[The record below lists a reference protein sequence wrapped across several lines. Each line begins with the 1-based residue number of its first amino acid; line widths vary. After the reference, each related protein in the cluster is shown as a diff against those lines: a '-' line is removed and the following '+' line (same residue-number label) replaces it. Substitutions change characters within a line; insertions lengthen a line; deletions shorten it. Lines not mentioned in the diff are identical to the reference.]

1 MSENIT
7 NRFSNLES
15 GQKRKLEEYIE
26 NLMEYNKK
34 LNIMSRKIGKRDIEK
49 LIEETML
56 LEKLIT
62 NSTIIDVGS
71 GNGILGIPIAI
82 MNKQKEIKLVE
93 SKVRKASFLG
103 LVIRNILL
111 KNVEVYNLDIKEYL
125 KKKLEKRV
133 TLIAR
138 GFPRNEI
145 LYDFIRKG
153 FAQELVIITSKNKIK
168 KNKKNLENINKN
180 IYNIFFRDNLVILK
194 IKGFT

>member
-7 NRFSNLES
+7 NRFSDLES

-93 SKVRKASFLG
+93 SKIRKASFLG

-111 KNVEVYNLDIKEYL
+111 KNVEIYNLDIKEYL
-125 KKKLEKRV
+125 KFFLEKRV

-138 GFPRNEI
+138 GFPKNEM

-168 KNKKNLENINKN
+168 KNKKNLENMNKN

>member
-7 NRFSNLES
+7 NGFSNLES
-15 GQKRKLEEYIE
+15 GQKKKLEEYIE
-26 NLMEYNKK
+26 NLMDYNRK

-62 NSTIIDVGS
+62 NSTIIDFGS

-82 MNKQKEIKLVE
+82 MNRQKEIKLVE
-93 SKVRKASFLG
+93 SKIRKVNFLG
-103 LVIRNILL
+103 LVIKNMLL
-111 KNVEVYNLDIKEYL
+111 KNVEVYNLDIKEYFR
-125 KKKLEKRV
+125 KNLEKRA
-133 TLIAR
+133 TLVAR
-138 GFPRNEI
+138 GFPKNEM

-168 KNKKNLENINKN
+168 KNKKNLENMDKN